1 MRRLLRQAAQ
11 QYNYSIMAI
20 ASINPTTGET
30 LKTFDAL
37 SAEQIE
43 QKLQLAADTFQTY
56 RQTRFHERS
65 RMMLRAAE
73 ILETEKRALGKL
85 MTLEMGKPIKA
96 AIAEAEKCAWVCRYY
111 ADAAQQHLADQLVKT
126 EAAKSYIRF
135 QPLGPV
141 LAVMPWNFPFWQ
153 VFRFAAPAL
162 MAGNVGL
169 LKHASNVPQCALA
182 IEDVFVRA
190 GFPTGGFQTLLI
202 GSDAVESILNDSRVV
217 AATLTG
223 SEPAG
228 RSVASIAG
236 KQIKKTVL
244 ELGGSDPFI
253 VMGSANLN
261 EAVTTGVKARTINN
275 GQSCIAAKRFIVAA
289 EIYEEFEQKFVSQ
302 MKALRIGDPLEE
314 STEIGPLATPQILN
328 DLDEQVQRAKT
339 SGARVL
345 TGGKRLDRPGNF
357 FEPTVLVDVD
367 VNAPVS
373 CEEIFGPVAMLFRV
387 SGIDEAIQIANATT
401 FGLGSAAWTN
411 DANEQAKFI
420 EELEAGCVFINGMV
434 ASDPRL
440 PFGGVKHSGYG
451 RELAEFGIREFVN
464 IKTVWIGQPQ
474 KGTKTE
480 TE

>member
-1 MRRLLRQAAQ
+1 MG
-11 QYNYSIMAI
+11 I

-30 LKTFDAL
+30 LKTFEAL
-37 SAEQIE
+37 NKSQIE
-43 QKLQLAADTFQTY
+43 ERLARGAETFKTYRSSSFATRAEMMNRAADLL
-56 RQTRFHERS
+56 ERDKS
-65 RMMLRAAE
+65 E
-73 ILETEKRALGKL
+73 LGKL
-85 MTLEMGKPIKA
+85 MTLEMGKPLKA
-96 AIAEAEKCAWVCRYY
+96 AIGEAEKCAWVCRYY
-111 ADAAQQHLADQLVKT
+111 AENAQYHLADQIVET
-126 EAAKSYIRF
+126 NAQRSGVRF

-182 IEDVFVRA
+182 IEDIFRRA
-190 GFPTGGFQTLLI
+190 GFPDGAFQTLLI
-202 GSDAVESILNDSRVV
+202 GSDAVESILNDSRIV

-236 KQIKKTVL
+236 QQIKKTVL

-253 VMGSANLN
+253 VMPSADLVK
-261 EAVTTGVKARTINN
+261 AVETGIKARTINN
-275 GQSCIAAKRFIVAA
+275 GQSCIAAKRFIVAN
-289 EIYEEFEQKFVSQ
+289 EIYEQFTERFVQ
-302 MKALRIGDPLEE
+302 GMKNLRVGDPMEE
-314 STEIGPLATPQILN
+314 STDIGPLATPQILI
-328 DLDEQVQRAKT
+328 DLAEQVEKALA

-345 TGGKRLDRPGNF
+345 TGARKLERPGNF
-357 FEPTVLVDVD
+357 YEPTVLDNID
-367 VNAPVS
+367 PSTPVS

-387 SGIDEAIQIANATT
+387 KNIEEAIAIANATP

-411 DANEQAKFI
+411 DPAEQSRFI
-420 EELEAGCVFINGMV
+420 DGIEAGSVFINGMV

-440 PFGGVKHSGYG
+440 PFGGIKNSGYG

-464 IKTVWIGQPQ
+464 IKTVWIA
-474 KGTKTE
+474 
-480 TE
+480 

>member
-1 MRRLLRQAAQ
+1 MP
-11 QYNYSIMAI
+11 I

-30 LKTFDAL
+30 LKTFSAL
-37 SAEQIE
+37 SAREIE
-43 QKLQLAADTFQTY
+43 QKLQLAADTFRTY
-56 RQTRFHERS
+56 RNTSFTDRA
-65 RMMLRAAE
+65 RMMQRAAE
-73 ILETEKRALGKL
+73 ILEAEKSKFGKL
-85 MTLEMGKPIKA
+85 MTLEMGKPVKA
-96 AIAEAEKCAWVCRYY
+96 AIAETEKCAWVCRYY
-111 ADAAQQHLADQLVKT
+111 AENAQHHLSDQLVKT
-126 EAAKSYIRF
+126 NAQKSYVRF

-182 IEDVFVRA
+182 IEEIFTRA
-190 GFPTGGFQTLLI
+190 GFPNGAFQTLLI
-202 GSDAVESILNDSRVV
+202 GSDDVEGILNDPRVV

-253 VMGSANLN
+253 VMQSANLE
-261 EAVTTGVKARTINN
+261 EAVKTAVTARTINN

-289 EIYEEFEQKFVSQ
+289 EIYDEFERKFVSQ
-302 MKALRIGDPLEE
+302 MQALRIGDPLEE
-314 STEIGPLATPQILN
+314 STEIGPLATQQIVE
-328 DLDEQVQRAKT
+328 DLEDQVQRAVAA
-339 SGARVL
+339 GARVL
-345 TGGKRLDRPGNF
+345 TGGKRIDRSGNYYP
-357 FEPTVLVDVD
+357 PTVLVDVD
-367 VNAPVS
+367 INAPVS
-373 CEEIFGPVAMLFRV
+373 CEEIFGPVAMLFRA
-387 SGIDEAIQIANATT
+387 SGIDEAIRIANATP

-411 DANEQAKFI
+411 DAREQSRFI
-420 EELEAGCVFINGMV
+420 EELEAGSVFINGMV

-464 IKTVWIGQPQ
+464 IKTVWVGEPQ
-474 KGTKTE
+474 KSTKSTTE
-480 TE
+480 

>member
-1 MRRLLRQAAQ
+1 
-11 QYNYSIMAI
+11 MAI
-20 ASINPTTGET
+20 ASINPATGET
-30 LKTFDAL
+30 LREFSAL
-37 SAEQIE
+37 SAKQIE
-43 QKLQLAADTFQTY
+43 QKLQLAADTFRTH
-56 RQTRFHERS
+56 RRTTFAERS
-65 RMMLRAAE
+65 RMMTRAAE
-73 ILETEKRALGKL
+73 ILESEKQEFGKL
-85 MTLEMGKPIKA
+85 MTTEMGKPLKA
-96 AIAEAEKCAWVCRYY
+96 AIGEAEKCAWVCRYY
-111 ADAAQQHLADQLVKT
+111 AENAERHLADDVVET
-126 EAAKSYIRF
+126 NAKKSFVRF

-182 IEDVFVRA
+182 IEEIFRRA
-190 GFPTGGFQTLLI
+190 GFPEGVFQSLLV
-202 GSDAVESILNDSRVV
+202 GSDAVEGILNDSRVV

-253 VMGSANLN
+253 VMPSADF
-261 EAVTTGVKARTINN
+261 ETAVTTAVKARTINN

-289 EIYEEFEQKFVSQ
+289 EIYDEFERRYVSEMQ
-302 MKALRIGDPLEE
+302 SLRVGDPMDE
-314 STEIGPLATPQILN
+314 STEIGPLATPQIVN
-328 DLDEQVQRAKT
+328 DLEEQVKKAVAA
-339 SGARVL
+339 GARVL
-345 TGGKRLDRPGNF
+345 TGGKRPDRGGKGNF
-357 FEPTVLVDVD
+357 YEPTVLVNVD
-367 VNAPVS
+367 PSSTVS

-387 SGIDEAIQIANATT
+387 ANIDEAIQLANATP

-411 DANEQAKFI
+411 DAGEQAKFI
-420 EELEAGCVFINGMV
+420 DEIEAGCVFINGMV

-440 PFGGVKHSGYG
+440 PFGGVKNSGYG

-464 IKTVWIGQPQ
+464 IKTVWIG
-474 KGTKTE
+474 
-480 TE
+480 

>member
-1 MRRLLRQAAQ
+1 
-11 QYNYSIMAI
+11 MAI

-30 LKTFDAL
+30 LKTFSAL
-37 SAEQIE
+37 TAEQIE
-43 QKLQLAADTFQTY
+43 QKLQLARDTFRNY
-56 RQTRFHERS
+56 RNTPFADRA
-65 RMMLRAAE
+65 RMMQRAAD
-73 ILETEKRALGKL
+73 ILETEKSEFGRL

-111 ADAAQQHLADQLVKT
+111 AENAQQHLADQIVKT
-126 EAAKSYIRF
+126 NAQKSYVHF

-182 IEDVFVRA
+182 IEEIFTRA
-190 GFPTGGFQTLLI
+190 GFPGGAFQTLLI
-202 GSDAVESILNDSRVV
+202 GSEAVEAILNDARVV

-253 VMGSANLN
+253 VMPSANID
-261 EAVTTGVKARTINN
+261 EAVTTAVTARTINN

-289 EIYEEFEQKFVSQ
+289 EIYDQFERKFVEQ
-302 MKALRIGDPLEE
+302 MKSLRIGDPLEE
-314 STEIGPLATPQILN
+314 STQIGPLATPQIVN
-328 DLDEQVQRAKT
+328 DLEEQVQRAVKA
-339 SGARVL
+339 GARVL
-345 TGGKRLDRPGNF
+345 TGGNRIDRRGNF
-357 FEPTVLVDVD
+357 YEPTVLVDVD

-387 SGIDEAIQIANATT
+387 SDIDEAIRIANATP

-411 DANEQAKFI
+411 DAREQARFI
-420 EELEAGCVFINGMV
+420 DEIEAGSVFINGMV

-440 PFGGVKHSGYG
+440 PFGGVKHSGFG

-464 IKTVWIGQPQ
+464 IKTVWIGEPQ